1 MISLPLREM
10 VLYKHGVGFFVRSGK
25 VSGEDASL
33 TFREE
38 EINDILK
45 SLAVFDQ
52 GGGQVLGIDYQT
64 PMDRVHRLASSSI
77 RLSVQSSQAD
87 LLRDLRGRQV
97 TLTVETTPGTV
108 EAITG
113 RVIGIDTPEQK
124 NTAQVWQQSGVPDLR
139 RVVLSVEGDEVCFY
153 PLDALRSLRIHD
165 AQSAQD
171 LTYFLDTSMRE
182 DIRRTIHV
190 RLSEGE
196 HDLAVY
202 YVAPSPTWR
211 VSYRVVAES
220 DEGGSTGKALLQ
232 GWGLFDNRL
241 EEDLEDVDVTLVA
254 GQPISFIY
262 DLYASHIP
270 ERPTVSD
277 ESRIAPGPIE
287 FAGAVE
293 ELAEEPE
300 RGYGLQM
307 MSKAAAPAGARMR
320 RLAATEASRGFVGGR
335 GDLAASTAPTAEGKE
350 AGEFFQ
356 YHVAAPVSVKRGESA
371 LVPIIGAEVSYT
383 RELLYNP
390 GKLPAHP
397 VAALRFK
404 NDTGLTL
411 ERGPVTLV
419 EDGDY
424 KGEAVVPFTKEDG
437 EIYLPYAVE
446 LGVTIT
452 DQSTSPTR
460 TTGISFG
467 GEFLVYEEY
476 TVWRTEHRI
485 ENTSAKDLQIT
496 IEAPRSGQEFE
507 LFDTPA
513 PDVETNTERRWR
525 VDVPARSRTS
535 FTWQIRQRTHRREQL
550 RGLRYEQ
557 LQRFLEHRWLDRETF
572 DLLSEMIGQMR
583 GIEEMQRELT
593 RLAAER
599 EQVYKQ
605 QEQMRNNLAALQ
617 PTGSEA
623 ALRNR
628 ILGKLEESQNKLD
641 DNEVREAEL
650 NRQVTEA
657 EDRIQQII
665 SSLPQAESG

>member
-10 VLYKHGVGFFVRSGK
+10 VLYKHGVGFFARAGK
-25 VSGEDASL
+25 VSGEHVSL
-33 TFREE
+33 TFRED

-45 SLAVFDQ
+45 SLAIFDQ

-64 PMDRVHRLASSSI
+64 PMDKEHRLASSSI
-77 RLSVQSSQAD
+77 RLSEQGSQVD

-97 TLTVETTPGTV
+97 SLTVETAPGTL
-108 EAITG
+108 EAVTG
-113 RVIGIDTPEQK
+113 RIIGIDVPKQVSVQPKQQAE
-124 NTAQVWQQSGVPDLR
+124 TADLR
-139 RVVLSVEGDEVCFY
+139 RLAITTENDEVCFY
-153 PLDALRSLRIHD
+153 PLEVLRSLRIHD
-165 AQSAQD
+165 PQSAQD

-182 DIRRTIHV
+182 DTRRTIHV
-190 RLSEGE
+190 QLSEGE

-241 EEDLEDVDVTLVA
+241 DEDLEDVDVTLVA

-270 ERPTVSD
+270 ERPTVKD

-287 FAGAVE
+287 FAGA
-293 ELAEEPE
+293 AEERYE
-300 RGYGLQM
+300 TSDMLV
-307 MSKAAAPAGARMR
+307 AAVPMAMAKSMARSAGAPAGQRAGM
-320 RLAATEASRGFVGGR
+320 SRDELIG
-335 GDLAASTAPTAEGKE
+335 STAPAAEGKE

-356 YHVAAPVSVKRGESA
+356 YRVAAPVSVRRGESA
-371 LVPIIGAEVSYT
+371 LVPIIGAEVGYT

-390 GKLPAHP
+390 AKLPAHP

-424 KGEAVVPFTKEDG
+424 KGEAVVPFTKDDG
-437 EIYLPYAVE
+437 EVYLPYAVE
-446 LGVTIT
+446 LGVAIT
-452 DQSTSPTR
+452 DHSTSPTK

-476 TVWRTEHRI
+476 NIWKTEHRI
-485 ENTSAKDLQIT
+485 ENTTADDLQIT
-496 IEAPRSGQEFE
+496 VEAPRSGQEYE

-513 PDVETNTERRWR
+513 PDVETSTERRWR
-525 VDVPARSRTS
+525 VSIPARSRTS
-535 FTWQIRQRTHRREQL
+535 FVWQIRKRTLRREQL

-557 LQRFLEHRWLDRETF
+557 LQRFLEHRWLDQATI
-572 DLLSEMIGQMR
+572 DLLSEMIGQLKS
-583 GIEEMQRELT
+583 IEEMQRELT
-593 RLAAER
+593 KLAAER
-599 EQVYKQ
+599 EQIFKQ
-605 QEQMRNNLAALQ
+605 QEQMRENLAALQ
-617 PTGSEA
+617 PTGKEA
-623 ALRNR
+623 ALRGR
-628 ILGKLEESQNKLD
+628 ILDKLEGSQNRLD
-641 DNEVREAEL
+641 DNEARETEL
-650 NRQVTEA
+650 NRQIAEA
-657 EDRIQQII
+657 EERVQQII
-665 SSLPQAESG
+665 KSLPQAESA